1 MTEKELRRLS
11 RAELLEM
18 LISQSIEL
26 QNCKDKLA
34 EAEAALQDRSI
45 AIDKA
50 GSIAEASLMLSGV
63 FDAAQL
69 ACQQYTDNIRQL
81 SERQAKVCAD
91 MEEKSRA
98 KAQQII
104 SEAERKQKDMERET
118 RLECDELLRKA
129 QAESQQYWDDV
140 SSRLEAF
147 YNTHAGLRELLSIVT
162 PLEKQE

>member
-1 MTEKELRRLS
+1 
-11 RAELLEM
+11 
-18 LISQSIEL
+18 
-26 QNCKDKLA
+26 
-34 EAEAALQDRSI
+34 
-45 AIDKA
+45 
-50 GSIAEASLMLSGV
+50 
-63 FDAAQL
+63 
-69 ACQQYTDNIRQL
+69 
-81 SERQAKVCAD
+81 

>member
-26 QNCKDKLA
+26 QNCREKLA
-34 EAEAALQDRSI
+34 EAEAALQNRSI

-81 SERQAKVCAD
+81 SERQA
-91 MEEKSRA
+91 
-98 KAQQII
+98 
-104 SEAERKQKDMERET
+104 
-118 RLECDELLRKA
+118 
-129 QAESQQYWDDV
+129 
-140 SSRLEAF
+140 
-147 YNTHAGLRELLSIVT
+147 
-162 PLEKQE
+162 